1 MSDLGKPTASAT
13 VVVSAASGAVG
24 SIAAQLAKLAG
35 ARVIGIAGGPVK
47 VAYLTDTLGLDAAID
62 YKNEDVEA
70 RLRKT
75 CPDGIDLYFDNV
87 GGDIFSHVLGQ
98 INYQGRVV
106 VCGGISQYGGNM
118 DVQGPSNFLSVVTHS
133 LTIQGFTMRDYMHRI
148 PEALEWLSDAW
159 KTDQLIFR
167 EHLIHGI
174 ERFPDAFEMLFT
186 GQNHGKLLLKIN

>member
-1 MSDLGKPTASAT
+1 M
-13 VVVSAASGAVG
+13 
-24 SIAAQLAKLAG
+24 
-35 ARVIGIAGGPVK
+35 
-47 VAYLTDTLGLDAAID
+47 TDTLGLDAAID

-70 RLRKT
+70 RLRTT

-148 PEALEWLSDAW
+148 PEALAWLSDAW
-159 KTDQLIFR
+159 QTDQLIFR